1 MTTKA
6 PDFTIANNKYAH
18 VLCGPFGPSDVD
30 TLQPEFT
37 ICVAS
42 GSQVTYFEGGD
53 KCEVV
58 KGSSH
63 EICGTDENEVDD
75 GSEKFNNKSGKVG
88 KSITAENGDIC
99 LIAENGD
106 VHIKARNIYFEAN
119 SGEKD
124 EGNIYMTANGHT
136 IIKSGEELRLGG
148 SRMCVIC
155 PGNMNFV
162 GNMIVNGGFTKASS
176 VASADFLASILAGNW
191 ATLISNISKSCK

>member
-1 MTTKA
+1 MTLRA
-6 PDFTIANNKYAH
+6 PDFTIANNKYAN

-30 TLQPEFT
+30 TLQAEFT

-42 GSQVTYFEGGD
+42 GSQVTYFETGD

-63 EICGTDENEVDD
+63 EICGTDENLVDD
-75 GSEKFNNKSGKVG
+75 GSQVNKGSGKVG

-106 VHIKARNIYFEAN
+106 VHIKAKNIYLEATA
-119 SGEKD
+119 GEKD
-124 EGNIYMTANGHT
+124 EGNVYVTSNGHT

-162 GNMIVNGGFTKASS
+162 GNMVINGGFTKASS

-191 ATLISNISKSCK
+191 ATLISNISRSCK

>member
-1 MTTKA
+1 MTLRA
-6 PDFTIANNKYAH
+6 PDFTIANNKYAN
-18 VLCGPFGPSDVD
+18 VLCGPFGPADEDSM
-30 TLQPEFT
+30 QAEFT
-37 ICVAS
+37 IAVAS

-75 GSEKFNNKSGKVG
+75 GSSKFNKSGKVG

-99 LIAENGD
+99 LLAENGD
-106 VHIKARNIYFEAN
+106 IHIKAKNIYLEATA
-119 SGEKD
+119 GEKD
-124 EGNIYMTANGHT
+124 EGNIYITSNGHT

-148 SRMCVIC
+148 ARMCVIC

-162 GNMIVNGGFTKASS
+162 GNMVVNGGFTKASS

-191 ATLISNISKSCK
+191 ATLISNITQSCK